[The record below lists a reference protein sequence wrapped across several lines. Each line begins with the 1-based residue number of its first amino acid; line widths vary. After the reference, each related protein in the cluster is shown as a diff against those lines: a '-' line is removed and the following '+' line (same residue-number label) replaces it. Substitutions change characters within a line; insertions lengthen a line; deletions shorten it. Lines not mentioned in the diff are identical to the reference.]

1 MQEMRMLRLIRWKA
15 ELDRRGFASHSS
27 ELAKGSFGF
36 FHNIVKTE
44 SVSHS
49 VMSDSLQL
57 YGL

>member
-1 MQEMRMLRLIRWKA
+1 MLRLIRWKA

-36 FHNIVKTE
+36 FHNIVKTK